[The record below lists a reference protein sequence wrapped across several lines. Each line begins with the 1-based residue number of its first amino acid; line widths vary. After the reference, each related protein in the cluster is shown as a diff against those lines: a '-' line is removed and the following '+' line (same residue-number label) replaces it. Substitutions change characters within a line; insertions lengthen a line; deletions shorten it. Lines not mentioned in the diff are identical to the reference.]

1 MAEMGVVG
9 SLGALLERDQDMRQ
23 NARQN
28 KQLTEWPTPE
38 TTGIPSCRA
47 IGCNL
52 RLLTLACDWWA
63 KQQETPKTVPVDI
76 LREEAGLWFGWCSL
90 DMVLS

>member
-1 MAEMGVVG
+1 MPEMGVVG
-9 SLGALLERDQDMRQ
+9 SLGGLLEMDPDIRQ

-28 KQLTEWPTPE
+28 KQLTEWPTRE
-38 TTGIPSCRA
+38 TIGIPSCRA

-63 KQQETPKTVPVDI
+63 KHQETPKTVPVDI
-76 LREEAGLWFGWCSL
+76 LKEEAGLWVGCCSF
-90 DMVLS
+90 